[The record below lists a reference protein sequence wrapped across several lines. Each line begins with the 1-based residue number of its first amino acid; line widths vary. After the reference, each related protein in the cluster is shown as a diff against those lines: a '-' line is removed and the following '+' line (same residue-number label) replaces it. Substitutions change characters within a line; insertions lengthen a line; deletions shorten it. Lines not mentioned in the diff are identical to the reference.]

1 MNKTRQKGFTLME
14 LMIVVVIVGVLMM
27 VALPAYQDSLQ
38 KGRRADG
45 MAALMDAAGRQEK
58 FMLDRSTYTTDMSDL
73 GYVVTEGEDYYISP
87 EGHYKI
93 EAKDCDGGEDAEKLK
108 TCYQLTA
115 EPAAGSVQGKDKKCT
130 SFILNSNGTKS
141 ATGSLASECW

>member
-1 MNKTRQKGFTLME
+1 VNRIRQKGFTIIE

-58 FMLDRSTYTTDMSDL
+58 FMLDRSTYTEDMADL
-73 GYVVTEGEDYYISP
+73 GYVTTEGEVDYISP
-87 EGHYKI
+87 EGHYSI
-93 EAKDCDGGEDAEKLK
+93 AATACDDGVI
-108 TCYQLTA
+108 TNCYELTA
-115 EPAAGSVQGKDKKCT
+115 EPAPGSVQLKDKKCT
-130 SFILNSNGTKS
+130 SFILNSNGTKG

>member
-1 MNKTRQKGFTLME
+1 VNRIRQKGFTIIE

-58 FMLDRSTYTTDMSDL
+58 FMLDRSTYTIDMTDL
-73 GYVVTEGEDYYISP
+73 GYATNPYISS
-87 EGHYKI
+87 EQHYSI
-93 EAKDCDGGEDAEKLK
+93 SATACDDGVI
-108 TCYQLTA
+108 TNCYELTA
-115 EPAAGSVQGKDKKCT
+115 EPAPGSVQLKDKKCT
-130 SFILNSNGTKS
+130 SLILNSNGTKS